1 MTLKAIAAITTASTM
16 TKRHPFAFVV
26 ITFSLLKRKSK
37 ITTHQAVVTADAT
50 AHGPAKRS
58 IKPTFWSG
66 AKAACS

>member
-37 ITTHQAVVTADAT
+37 ITTHQAVVTAT
-50 AHGPAKRS
+50 ANYPAKRS
-58 IKPTFWSG
+58 IRPTFWSG